1 MERLTVCL
9 TDKGRYSVRPIDW
22 EGIWDKAGRIQ
33 ETGFNHIG
41 IFAEKEDAEFFAKTK
56 KLEEDGKLIALP
68 CKPGDTVYFLVNDG
82 VNKPYIKP
90 WKVRTI
96 SFCVEVIP
104 KIGKTVF
111 LTEQEALEVLEEM
124 KHEKA

>member
-33 ETGFNHIG
+33 EAGFNHIG

-56 KLEEDGKLIALP
+56 KLEEDGKLLALP
-68 CKPGDTVYFLVNDG
+68 CKPGDTVYVLRKSRDG
-82 VNKPYIKP
+82 L
-90 WKVRTI
+90 KVDKKE
-96 SFCVEVIP
+96 FMYGMLGM
-104 KIGKTVF
+104 IGGTVF
-111 LTEQEALEVLEEM
+111 LTEKEALEALEGI